1 MTYTDSGH
9 YKKVLALNECN
20 LYALPIQD
28 YIILRPIEA
37 NTAVPVLDTVI
48 SSDNNIWLYVEV
60 LALDTP
66 MNYKGW
72 IRESDIVRL
81 TEENRYQAR
90 NVSVKEGMP
99 VYEGYLVEHIKADE
113 PEILGTETF
122 GMIREIHEEW
132 VNLAVGGGSNFWV
145 NKKDI
150 NYPEID

>member
-1 MTYTDSGH
+1 MIEMMPDSGH

-72 IRESDIVRL
+72 IQGVRYCPPYRRKPL
-81 TEENRYQAR
+81 
-90 NVSVKEGMP
+90 SGP
-99 VYEGYLVEHIKADE
+99 
-113 PEILGTETF
+113 
-122 GMIREIHEEW
+122 
-132 VNLAVGGGSNFWV
+132 
-145 NKKDI
+145 
-150 NYPEID
+150 